1 MLEPLFK
8 ILYPSFNLLQYFKD
22 GAHRSK
28 FDNILVSD
36 PDSIKASGSDL
47 SCFGVRIMLPIFTH
61 FLPNQILLLI
71 IIILSVSDIK
81 QLKKYKVKCSL
92 AEGKI

>member
-28 FDNILVSD
+28 FDNILVSG

-47 SCFGVRIMLPIFTH
+47 SCFRVRIMLLIFVH

-71 IIILSVSDIK
+71 IIIVSVFAIK
-81 QLKKYKVKCSL
+81 QLKKYKVKCYL

>member
-1 MLEPLFK
+1 MPEPLFK
-8 ILYPSFNLLQYFKD
+8 FLYSSFNLLQYFKD

-47 SCFGVRIMLPIFTH
+47 SCFRVRIMLLIFAH
-61 FLPNQILLLI
+61 FSPNQILLLI
-71 IIILSVSDIK
+71 IIILSVTVIK
-81 QLKKYKVKCSL
+81 QLKKYKVKCFL
-92 AEGKI
+92 AEG

>member
-1 MLEPLFK
+1 MPEPLFK
-8 ILYPSFNLLQYFKD
+8 FLYSSFNLLQYFKD

-47 SCFGVRIMLPIFTH
+47 SCFRVRIMLHIFAH
-61 FLPNQILLLI
+61 FFSNQILLLI
-71 IIILSVSDIK
+71 IIILSVSAFK

-92 AEGKI
+92 AEG

>member
-1 MLEPLFK
+1 MPEPLFK
-8 ILYPSFNLLQYFKD
+8 FLNSSFNLLQYFKD

-36 PDSIKASGSDL
+36 PDSIKASGSDI
-47 SCFGVRIMLPIFTH
+47 SCFWVRIMFLIFAH

-71 IIILSVSDIK
+71 IIILSVSAIK

>member
-1 MLEPLFK
+1 MPEPLFK
-8 ILYPSFNLLQYFKD
+8 FLYSSFNLLQYFKD

-36 PDSIKASGSDL
+36 PDSIKASGSDI
-47 SCFGVRIMLPIFTH
+47 SCFRVRIMFLIFAH

-71 IIILSVSDIK
+71 IIILSVSAIK
-81 QLKKYKVKCSL
+81 MVLKVQS
-92 AEGKI
+92 